1 MAKRTKLP
9 SPEARPV
16 FDPAAIDALIGETK
30 TQQELEGL
38 FWAMKQ
44 ADVVRRTEA
53 APRLRAGETKP
64 AGQVNDRDGSTPRTV
79 FTENGTLHLAVP
91 RDRAGSFDP
100 QLVPKDARRLPG
112 FDAKVI
118 SAQQGRVP
126 HLAILFG
133 ERFTQVTDSPTH
145 RASHTEI
152 RTLPLAREQVLRF
165 AQDDS
170 TAARPASSP
179 MFATRQRH
187 RYLGCMIRRAIVLLM
202 FSTTAGAAQG
212 TPPRA
217 AATPTYQPGIDVLDY
232 AVTLELPDSGA
243 FLRGDVTVAVRRA
256 SGVTHLRLDLADQ
269 LTVRT
274 VEVGGRSV
282 NATHSGEKIDVPL
295 DGAADSLKVRV
306 VYDGT
311 VTDGLVVRR
320 DDKGRWTWFGD
331 NWPDRARQW
340 LPTVDHPSDKATVS
354 WTVVAPVGRTVVANG
369 ALLSTRR
376 VARAGREM
384 TETRWR
390 ESRPIAT
397 YLMVIAAGPLELF
410 DLREPDCHIGDQGQC
425 VRQSVY
431 VLPDVKGWLPGP
443 FAAAGPIVSLFER
456 LVGPFP
462 YEKLAHLQSSTR
474 FGGMEN
480 ASAIFYDDK
489 LFASRTLMDGL
500 IAHETAHQWFGDAVT
515 EREWAHLWLSEGFA
529 TYFAALWTQSARG
542 DAAYRAEMAQIR
554 DQVLADGG
562 VAVRPVLDTAET
574 RYLSLLNANSYQKG
588 GYILYMLHRQLGDSA
603 FFGGLRSYYATYRH
617 GTALSADLQHEL
629 ERSSHVSLAQFFDQW
644 LRRPGVA
651 APAIGWAYDAA
662 TSAIS
667 IRVVQDDARG
677 AYELSL
683 PVTIVDASGRST
695 QEMVRVPAETQA
707 TISLA
712 GRYAMRPRSLA
723 FDPDALLL
731 ARITRL

>member
-1 MAKRTKLP
+1 MIRC
-9 SPEARPV
+9 
-16 FDPAAIDALIGETK
+16 AL
-30 TQQELEGL
+30 
-38 FWAMKQ
+38 
-44 ADVVRRTEA
+44 
-53 APRLRAGETKP
+53 
-64 AGQVNDRDGSTPRTV
+64 
-79 FTENGTLHLAVP
+79 
-91 RDRAGSFDP
+91 
-100 QLVPKDARRLPG
+100 
-112 FDAKVI
+112 
-118 SAQQGRVP
+118 
-126 HLAILFG
+126 
-133 ERFTQVTDSPTH
+133 
-145 RASHTEI
+145 
-152 RTLPLAREQVLRF
+152 VLLC
-165 AQDDS
+165 S
-170 TAARPASSP
+170 TATVA
-179 MFATRQRH
+179 
-187 RYLGCMIRRAIVLLM
+187 
-202 FSTTAGAAQG
+202 AAQA
-212 TPPRA
+212 TPSRV

-232 AVTLELPDSGA
+232 DVALELPDTGA
-243 FLRGDVTVAVRRA
+243 FLRGDVTVTVRRTNGL
-256 SGVTHLRLDLADQ
+256 SHLRLDLVDR

-282 NATHSGEKIDVPL
+282 SAPHSGGKIDVPL
-295 DGAADSLKVRV
+295 DGTADSLRVRV
-306 VYDGT
+306 VYDGA
-311 VTDGLVVRR
+311 VTDGLVVRK

-331 NWPDRARQW
+331 NWPDRAREW

-369 ALLSTRR
+369 ALVSTRR
-376 VARAGREM
+376 VARAGRAM

-410 DLREPDCHIGDQGQC
+410 DLREPDCHYGDEGQC

-431 VLPDVKGWLPGP
+431 VLPEVKRWLPGP
-443 FAAAGPIVSLFER
+443 FSAAGPIVSLFER

-489 LFASRTLMDGL
+489 LFARRTLMDGI

-515 EREWAHLWLSEGFA
+515 EREWGHLWLSEGFA
-529 TYFAALWTQSARG
+529 TYFAALWTQFVRG
-542 DAAYRAEMAQIR
+542 DATYRAEMAQIR
-554 DQVLADGG
+554 DQVLADSV

-574 RYLSLLNANSYQKG
+574 KYLSLLNANSYQKG

-617 GTALSADLQHEL
+617 GTALSADLQREL
-629 ERSSHVSLAQFFDQW
+629 ERSSHVSLAQFFEQW

-651 APAIGWAYDAA
+651 APDIGWAYDAA
-662 TSAIS
+662 TSTIA
-667 IRVVQDDARG
+667 IRVVQDSARG

-683 PVTIVDASGRST
+683 PVTVVDAAGRST
-695 QEMVRVPAETQA
+695 QEIVKVPAESRA
-707 TISLA
+707 TIPLA
-712 GRYAMRPRSLA
+712 GRYAVRPRSLA